1 MTRSVVQLLVMVDGA
16 LALWGSGSVIS
27 DAGLILTNA
36 HVATPDVAVDEIQVA
51 VTTTA
56 DAAPQAMYRA
66 EVRAADVALD
76 LAVVQITETL
86 EGEPYQQGA
95 IRPLPVGD
103 SDAVSIG
110 DDLLIFG
117 YPRIGGET
125 ITFTRGLVSGFTSD
139 EVVGERAWIKTDA
152 TITGGNS
159 GGTAASANGELI
171 GIPTTL
177 NAGTN
182 VDPVDCRPMRDTDR
196 DGDIDVDDVCVPLG
210 GFLNG
215 VRPVNVAG
223 PMIDAVS
230 RGVAYQ
236 PIGDETPPPADFSP
250 DDVAFGRPLFLEQ
263 IPTDAPPPEGSW
275 LPGGTT
281 ELCAWWTYSGMADG
295 VRWDAIWSHDGQIRD
310 DLSQIEGTW
319 VGGTDGEWW
328 SCIQTDGPIDE
339 GIWDLALHVQDA
351 RVNGSFV
358 GVGEALRPVT
368 MTFANHHDSQ
378 RVCWLFISPRVTSF
392 WGDDWLGGDDVL
404 RPGESRS
411 FDLPPANYDIRAEDC
426 ERTVLMEVTQ
436 EIIGPTELAYE

>member
-1 MTRSVVQLLVMVDGA
+1 MTRSVVQLLVMVDGSM
-16 LALWGSGSVIS
+16 ALWGSGSVIS
-27 DAGLILTNA
+27 DDGLILTNA
-36 HVATPDVAVDEIQVA
+36 HVVTPDLAVDEIQVA
-51 VTTTA
+51 VTTDA
-56 DAAPQAMYRA
+56 DVAPQAMYRA

-76 LAVVQITETL
+76 LAVVQMTETL
-86 EGEPYQQGA
+86 EGEPYEDGE
-95 IRPLPVGD
+95 IRPMPVGD

-152 TITGGNS
+152 TVAGGNS
-159 GGTAASANGELI
+159 GGTAASTIGELV
-171 GIPTTL
+171 GIPTNL

-196 DGDIDVDDVCVPLG
+196 DGDIDADDVCVPLG

-215 VRPVNVAG
+215 VRPVNVAA

-236 PIGDETPPPADFSP
+236 PIGGEALPPIDFSP
-250 DDVAFGRPLFLEQ
+250 EDVAFGRPSFIDH
-263 IPTDAPPPEGSW
+263 IPTDRPPPGFW
-275 LPGGTT
+275 LPGGMTQ
-281 ELCAWWTYSGMADG
+281 LCAWWAYSGMADG
-295 VRWDAIWSHDGQIRD
+295 VRWAAIWSHDGQIRD
-310 DLSQIEGTW
+310 DLSQIDGTW
-319 VGGTDGEWW
+319 VGGPEGEWW
-328 SCIQTDGPIDE
+328 TCIQADGPIDE
-339 GIWDLALHVQDA
+339 GIWDLALHVQDE

-358 GVGEALRPVT
+358 GIGEELRSVT
-368 MTFANHHDSQ
+368 LTFANRHHTQ
-378 RVCWLFISPRVTSF
+378 RVCWLFVSPRVTSF

-411 FDLPPANYDIRAEDC
+411 FDLPPATYDIRGEDC
-426 ERTVLMEVTQ
+426 ERNVLMEVTRD
-436 EIIGPTELAYE
+436 IIGPTEIVYE